1 MIRKRLLLALV
12 LGIALVLLCASA
24 ALADDPMK
32 VSMELSTNKFSA
44 PKAITV
50 SITVTN
56 VGDVDMPGP
65 VRLYDP
71 SGKQVEEFGSPT
83 LAVGASK
90 NWSGQ
95 WTVTQKELEA
105 GKITFKIKY
114 SVYSDEVD
122 ENGENTLVN
131 KTKNF
136 SKKIQYTGAD
146 PEISVERTIMPTTAQ
161 KGQEVSV
168 TYAITNVG
176 PVDVSGVTI
185 KENTSISSKSG
196 TIDSIAAGETG
207 KYTFTAVMGTK
218 DLTSNATISYK
229 AGGKTFTSKV
239 DSATVKYGEVKLSA
253 TLTADKK
260 GGAPGDTVKLTLKLK
275 NSGTTDFTNVTATDA
290 ALGTVFSDEKVPAGE
305 TLALE
310 KELTI
315 TETQDIQF
323 TVKGEDGTGKEVET
337 ATGRISVIATDP
349 TQQIVLNLEA
359 SADRDKVYRLPGT
372 VRFSFVLHNDSAVEV
387 KNVTVK
393 AVETPLYSVE
403 SIPAG
408 GSVSFI
414 RDTEVSMAGSYQF
427 TASCKDVLGQTL
439 NFNSNAIQIAYAEP
453 TPVPTEAPLVTPPAP
468 ATEPMPTDQPEPEW
482 LDQAE
487 GVAGIAKWILAGV
500 GGLLLLLLLIGA
512 VRRGKSKS
520 DSKKAMDHL
529 EGATYRDY
537 GTKPKRRRSEINN
550 GGTEADHAAAAEN
563 ENSAHSS
570 ELMAETLKRLYD
582 EKTPE
587 QTVKEAAEVVTE
599 VADKAEKTVEEAAAP
614 AAEAAEKAAEVS
626 EETVEAA
633 KEALQARAEENGGG
647 RRRRSK
653 G

>member
-1 MIRKRLLLALV
+1 MIRKCLLLALV

-44 PKAITV
+44 PKSITV

-56 VGDVDMPGP
+56 VGDVDMPSP
-65 VRLYDP
+65 VTLYYP
-71 SGKQVEEFGSPT
+71 SGKKVEEFGSPT

-146 PEISVERTIMPTTAQ
+146 PELEIERTIMPQTAQ

-168 TYAITNVG
+168 TYEITNVG
-176 PVDVSGVTI
+176 PVDVSGITI
-185 KENTSISSKSG
+185 KENTTISTKSG

-290 ALGTVFSDEKVPAGE
+290 ALGTVFSNEKVPAGE

-337 ATGRISVIATDP
+337 ATGRINVIATDP

-359 SADRDKVYRLPGT
+359 SADRDKVYKLPGT

-408 GSVSFI
+408 ESVSFI

-439 NFNSNAIQIAYAEP
+439 NFNSNAIPIAYAEP

-468 ATEPMPTDQPEPEW
+468 ATEPLPTDQPEPEW

-512 VRRGKSKS
+512 VRRGKSRS

-537 GTKPKRRRSEINN
+537 GTKPKHRRSEINN

-582 EKTPE
+582 EKAPE

-599 VADKAEKTVEEAAAP
+599 VADKAAEEAAAP
-614 AAEAAEKAAEVS
+614 AAETAEKAAEVS
-626 EETVEAA
+626 PETAEAV
-633 KEALQARAEENGGG
+633 KEALQARAEETTG

>member
-44 PKAITV
+44 PRSITV

-56 VGDVDMPGP
+56 VGDVDMPSP
-65 VRLYDP
+65 VTLYYP
-71 SGKQVEEFGSPT
+71 SGKKVEEFGSPT

-90 NWSGQ
+90 NWSGV

-146 PEISVERTIMPTTAQ
+146 PELEIERTIMPQTAQ

-168 TYAITNVG
+168 TYEITNVG
-176 PVDVSGVTI
+176 PVDVSGITI
-185 KENTSISSKSG
+185 KENTTISTKSG

-290 ALGTVFSDEKVPAGE
+290 ALGTVFSNEKVPAGE

-337 ATGRISVIATDP
+337 ATGRINVIATDP

-359 SADRDKVYRLPGT
+359 SADRDKVYKLPGT

-408 GSVSFI
+408 ESVSFI

-439 NFNSNAIQIAYAEP
+439 NFNSNAIPIAYAEP

-468 ATEPMPTDQPEPEW
+468 ATEPLPTDQPEPEW

-512 VRRGKSKS
+512 VRRGKSRS

-537 GTKPKRRRSEINN
+537 GTKPKHRRSEINN

-582 EKTPE
+582 EKAPE

-599 VADKAEKTVEEAAAP
+599 VADKAAEEAAAP
-614 AAEAAEKAAEVS
+614 AAETAEKAAEVS
-626 EETVEAA
+626 PETAEAV
-633 KEALQARAEENGGG
+633 KEALQARAEETTG

>member
-44 PKAITV
+44 PKSITV

-56 VGDVDMPGP
+56 VGDVDMPSP
-65 VRLYDP
+65 VTLYYP
-71 SGKQVEEFGSPT
+71 SGKKVEEFGSPT

-146 PEISVERTIMPTTAQ
+146 PELEIERTIMPQTAQ

-168 TYAITNVG
+168 TYEITNVG
-176 PVDVSGVTI
+176 PVDVSGITI
-185 KENTSISSKSG
+185 KENTTISTKSG

-290 ALGTVFSDEKVPAGE
+290 ALGTVFSNEKVPAGE

-359 SADRDKVYRLPGT
+359 SADRDKVYKLPGT

-408 GSVSFI
+408 ESVSFI

-439 NFNSNAIQIAYAEP
+439 NFDSNAIPIAYAEP

-468 ATEPMPTDQPEPEW
+468 ATEPLPTDQPEPEW

-512 VRRGKSKS
+512 VRRGKSRS

-537 GTKPKRRRSEINN
+537 GTKPKHRRSEINN

-582 EKTPE
+582 EKAPE

-599 VADKAEKTVEEAAAP
+599 VADKAAEEAAAP
-614 AAEAAEKAAEVS
+614 AAETVEKAAEVS
-626 EETVEAA
+626 PETAEAV
-633 KEALQARAEENGGG
+633 KEALQARAEETTG

>member
-44 PKAITV
+44 PKSITV

-65 VRLYDP
+65 VTLYYP
-71 SGKQVEEFGSPT
+71 SGKKVEEFGSPT

-146 PEISVERTIMPTTAQ
+146 PELEIERTIMPQTAQ

-168 TYAITNVG
+168 TYEITNVG
-176 PVDVSGVTI
+176 PVDVSGITI
-185 KENTSISSKSG
+185 KENTTISTKSG

-290 ALGTVFSDEKVPAGE
+290 ALGTVFSNEKVPAGE

-359 SADRDKVYRLPGT
+359 SADRDKVYKLPGT

-408 GSVSFI
+408 ESVSFI

-439 NFNSNAIQIAYAEP
+439 NFNSNAIPIAYAEP

-468 ATEPMPTDQPEPEW
+468 ATEPLPTDQPEPEW

-512 VRRGKSKS
+512 VRRGKSRS

-537 GTKPKRRRSEINN
+537 GTKPKHRRSEINN

-582 EKTPE
+582 EKAPE

-599 VADKAEKTVEEAAAP
+599 VADKAAEEAAAP
-614 AAEAAEKAAEVS
+614 AAETVEKAAEVS
-626 EETVEAA
+626 PETAEAV
-633 KEALQARAEENGGG
+633 KEALQARAEETTG

>member
-1 MIRKRLLLALV
+1 MP
-12 LGIALVLLCASA
+12 S
-24 ALADDPMK
+24 P
-32 VSMELSTNKFSA
+32 
-44 PKAITV
+44 
-50 SITVTN
+50 VT
-56 VGDVDMPGP
+56 
-65 VRLYDP
+65 LYYP
-71 SGKQVEEFGSPT
+71 SGKKVEEFGSPT

-146 PEISVERTIMPTTAQ
+146 PELEIERTIMPQTAQ

-168 TYAITNVG
+168 TYEITNVG
-176 PVDVSGVTI
+176 PVDVSGITI
-185 KENTSISSKSG
+185 KENTTISTKSG

-207 KYTFTAVMGTK
+207 RYTFTAVMGTK

-275 NSGTTDFTNVTATDA
+275 NSGTTDFTNVTETDA
-290 ALGTVFSDEKVPAGE
+290 ALGTVFSNEKVPAGE

-359 SADRDKVYRLPGT
+359 SADRYKVYKLPGT

-403 SIPAG
+403 IIPAG
-408 GSVSFI
+408 ESVSFI

-439 NFNSNAIQIAYAEP
+439 NFNSNAIPIAYAEP

-468 ATEPMPTDQPEPEW
+468 ATEPLPTDQPEPEW

-512 VRRGKSKS
+512 VRRGKSRS

-537 GTKPKRRRSEINN
+537 GTKPKHRRSEINN

-582 EKTPE
+582 EKAPE

-599 VADKAEKTVEEAAAP
+599 VADKAAEEAAAP
-614 AAEAAEKAAEVS
+614 AVETAEKAAEVS
-626 EETVEAA
+626 PETAEAV
-633 KEALQARAEENGGG
+633 KEALQARAEETTG